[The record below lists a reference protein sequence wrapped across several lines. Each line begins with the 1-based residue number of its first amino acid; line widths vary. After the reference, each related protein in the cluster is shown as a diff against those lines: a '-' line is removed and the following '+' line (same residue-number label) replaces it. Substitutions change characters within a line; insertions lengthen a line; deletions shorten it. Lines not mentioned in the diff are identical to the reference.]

1 MRRLRFR
8 IKGKKMESK
17 KLSRYATMFLIMA
30 LIAIFWN
37 FFDYQL
43 STTVTSI
50 GALVCSTVNH
60 VGSLILK
67 KLEDM

>member
-1 MRRLRFR
+1 
-8 IKGKKMESK
+8 MESK

-67 KLEDM
+67 KLEDISDHQ

>member
-1 MRRLRFR
+1 
-8 IKGKKMESK
+8 MESK
-17 KLSRYATMFLIMA
+17 KLSRYATMFLLMA
-30 LIAIFWN
+30 IVAIFWN

-60 VGSLILK
+60 VGSVILK
-67 KLEDM
+67 KLENM